1 METSSYLREQ
11 SERCRRLSH
20 DSKDPKMQVSL
31 RKLGDE
37 YAARADEIEHD
48 QIVKGIDPDDAAEA
62 LSRSFTPD
70 KSACTGWACDGLPPV
85 TASSS
90 SSASNTTSLSK

>member
-20 DSKDPKMQVSL
+20 YSTDPKMQVSL

-37 YAARADEIEHD
+37 YATRADEIEHD
-48 QIVKGIDPDDAAEA
+48 QIVRGIDPDDAAEA
-62 LSRSFTPD
+62 LVSRHR
-70 KSACTGWACDGLPPV
+70 
-85 TASSS
+85 
-90 SSASNTTSLSK
+90 SL